1 MSLIAATLGRLGSRY
16 SIIFDPIR
24 KKVIYGS
31 LGLLCQTDCEMIIGL
46 EDKNG
51 EMELLPLTQS
61 ADSEFLTIDQSITM
75 TSICYEAF
83 SEKFGV
89 LLSVE
94 FVAPFWPQ
102 DEKTSSVPGYIVNI
116 DLKKLASIRGR
127 VCKDAIRVGKVVF
140 GLRIPNV
147 TAEQG
152 RDGLCFRCPVKLF
165 ETPRVSADGFE
176 LGLKGEREQ
185 TPLSGNSEDMI
196 FGIEGPWQVEAG
208 LLKADFDIENTGKVS
223 FCVGLAS
230 YCSDA
235 LFERFGKA
243 MPLKYTRIWDT
254 VKDVA
259 KYIKEGKDGLLKK
272 SRAFNALWENSPM
285 PLDMQKVTA
294 YSFQSY
300 LMNTLWAIEPDGG
313 EDWFSVWEGCC
324 VYNSTIDVTYN
335 EAMFYFSCWPELL
348 EKIFEQW
355 THHANNPETEKERM
369 ASSPKNHAVKSLTPE
384 ELEFDGVVLE
394 HDMGAAWTANGQ
406 SYPHAMPVE
415 ENSNY
420 LILLYAHGC
429 WWGKKELFEKYL
441 ALIKKVTDYLFWSDS
456 TGNGFPD
463 RGRANTFDDSSPAFQ
478 YGRDNVYLGIK
489 RLAALHSAGRM
500 FEYTG
505 EEELAKK
512 CFAEVKKA
520 VKSLNA
526 SYLSDH
532 FPVVLDKSSKGLMN
546 CRTGEPLEGE
556 VLQGW
561 DDYSIYNSNGL
572 LYLMMIDDM
581 PAGLKQTLL
590 KEDIV
595 NATRETMI
603 RYGSAHSSRDNVEC
617 VWISVNIW
625 RDCMAGYLGEDMLEN
640 GSRYWDL
647 QLSSNDQGSDKANCF
662 TESLATGGLFLYPRG
677 ITSFGLM
684 LSTAGIVINR
694 LENKH
699 KFKPIR
705 KGQWP
710 ILPDCNWKKNEI
722 CIRGSLKDS

>member
-1 MSLIAATLGRLGSRY
+1 MSLIAAVLGRLGSRY

-24 KKVIYGS
+24 RKVQYGA
-31 LGLLCQTDCEMIIGL
+31 LGLMSQADCEMIIGL

-51 EMELLPLTQS
+51 EMELLPLAQS
-61 ADSEFLTIDQSITM
+61 AGSYFLMVDQSITM

-83 SEKFGV
+83 SEKFGT
-89 LLSVE
+89 LLNVE

-102 DEKTSSVPGYIVNI
+102 DEKTSLVPGYIVNI
-116 DLKKLASIRGR
+116 NLKKLTSIRGR
-127 VCKDAIRVGKVVF
+127 ACKGCVGKVIF

-147 TAEQG
+147 IAEHG
-152 RDGLCFRCPVKLF
+152 EGGLYLRYPVRIVEK
-165 ETPRVSADGFE
+165 PKVSADGFE
-176 LGLKGEREQ
+176 LGCKGDRQ
-185 TPLSGNSEDMI
+185 DTPLSGSSEDMI
-196 FGIEGPWQVEAG
+196 FGIEGQWQVEAG
-208 LLKADFDIENTGKVS
+208 LLKADYDLEDTEEINFS
-223 FCVGLAS
+223 VGLAC
-230 YCSDA
+230 YCGDA

-243 MPLKYTRIWDT
+243 MPLKYTRIWNN
-254 VKDVA
+254 VNDVA
-259 KYIKEGKDGLLKK
+259 DYIKKDKKRLLKK
-272 SRAFNALWENSPM
+272 SRAFDAIWQNSPM

-300 LMNTLWAIEPDGG
+300 LMNTLWAIEPDSKK
-313 EDWFSVWEGCC
+313 DWFSVWEGCC
-324 VYNSTIDVTYN
+324 LYNSTIDVTYN
-335 EAMFYFSCWPELL
+335 EAVFYFSCWPELL

-355 THHANNPETEKERM
+355 AYHANDIEAEKERM
-369 ASSPKNHAVKSLTPE
+369 ASAPKNHAVKSLDPE
-384 ELEFDGVVLE
+384 EFNFEGIIME

-415 ENSNY
+415 ENSNF

-429 WWGKKELFEKYL
+429 WWGKKELFDKYL
-441 ALIKKVTDYLFWSDS
+441 ALIKKVTRYLLWADS

-512 CFAEVKKA
+512 CFVEVKKA

-526 SYLSDH
+526 SYLGDR
-532 FPVVLDKSSKGLMN
+532 FPVVLDKSSKGLMD
-546 CRTGEPLEGE
+546 CLDGSPLKGE

-561 DDYSIYNSNGL
+561 DDYSIFTSNGL

-581 PAGLKQTLL
+581 PAGLKKNLL
-590 KEDIV
+590 KADIL
-595 NATRETMI
+595 NATRKTMT
-603 RYGSAHSSRDNVEC
+603 RYGSSHSSKGNFMS

-625 RDCMAGYLGEDMLEN
+625 RDCLAGYFGEDMLEN

-647 QLSSNDQGSDKANCF
+647 QLFSNAQGSDKANCF
-662 TESLATGGLFLYPRG
+662 TESLCTGGLFWYPRG
-677 ITSFGLM
+677 IASFALM
-684 LSTAGIVINR
+684 LSTAGLVINR
-694 LENKH
+694 LKNKH
-699 KFKPIR
+699 KCKPIR
-705 KGQWP
+705 KGNWP

-722 CIRGSLKDS
+722 CRAGRASHLF